1 MMENRKILKI
11 VRLTLTYLFL
21 LIMVAAVLYPI
32 LWMIGASFNNT
43 DSLYSSRMIPK
54 SPTLKHYKR
63 LMTDPD
69 YPFFTWYWNTIKIA
83 GLTAILGVFLCSLTA
98 YAYSRFRFSG
108 RNYGMMFML
117 VIQMFPSFMN
127 IVALYVLL
135 NMGGLLDSHLGL
147 VLVYAGTNIPFN
159 TWIMKGYF
167 DTIPKSLEE
176 AALIDGAS
184 RTAIFWKIMMP
195 LAKPI
200 IAVITLFHFVIPFG
214 DFILARIILTSY
226 NKYTLTVGLYS
237 LIHDHFGQNWTT
249 FTAGALMMS
258 LPVVILYMTL
268 QKYFISGLTRGATKG

>member
-83 GLTAILGVFLCSLTA
+83 SLTAILGVFLCSLTA

-184 RTAIFWKIMMP
+184 RTTIFWKIMMP

>member
-1 MMENRKILKI
+1 MTENRKLLKI
-11 VRLTLTYLFL
+11 VRLTLTYFFL
-21 LIMVAAVLYPI
+21 LIMITVVLYPI

-83 GLTAILGVFLCSLTA
+83 GLTAMLGVFLCSLTA
-98 YAYSRFRFSG
+98 YAYSRLRFSG

-237 LIHDHFGQNWTT
+237 LINDHFGQNWTT